1 MGAYLLAI
9 AIKVIVILFLLIATN
24 IFQYRTNKRLKDEM
38 QQLNNDIKSFIEEL
52 DKELKE

>member
-9 AIKVIVILFLLIATN
+9 AVKVIVILFLLIATN
-24 IFQYRTNKRLKDEM
+24 IFQYRRNKRLKDEM
-38 QQLNNDIKSFIEEL
+38 QQLNNDIKSFLEEL

>member
-9 AIKVIVILFLLIATN
+9 AVKVIVILFLLIATN
-24 IFQYRTNKRLKDEM
+24 VFQYRRNKRLKDEM
-38 QQLNNDIKSFIEEL
+38 QQLNNDIKSFLEEL